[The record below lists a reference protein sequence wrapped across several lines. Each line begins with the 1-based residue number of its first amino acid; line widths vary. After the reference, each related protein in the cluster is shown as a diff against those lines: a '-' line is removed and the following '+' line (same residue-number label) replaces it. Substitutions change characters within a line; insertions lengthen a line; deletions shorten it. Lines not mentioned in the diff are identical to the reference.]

1 MDTSNLI
8 YLSDVTDAEW
18 AVLEPLVTPATRRG
32 RPRLHPLRRIL
43 NAIFSLVRS
52 GCAWR
57 LLPRDLPPWQTVFTI
72 SGSGAWM
79 GLGSGCTRC
88 CASGCACGGGAT
100 RSRVPGL
107 LTASRS
113 RRPVWVAYVATTGAT
128 R

>member
-43 NAIFSLVRS
+43 NAIFSLMRR

-57 LLPRDLPPWQTVFTI
+57 LLPRDLPPWKTVYHYFRKWWRDGT
-72 SGSGAWM
+72 
-79 GLGSGCTRC
+79 LGTHS
-88 CASGCACGGGAT
+88 ASPRAGQLPAT
-100 RSRVPGL
+100 SRL
-107 LTASRS
+107 H
-113 RRPVWVAYVATTGAT
+113 TT
-128 R
+128 